1 MAPRSTHQRL
11 QRLHELL
18 LEERDCAK
26 KLNINGMLAVVRE
39 KEDLIQIL
47 SGGTAIDDS
56 SKPLAEKVRDENR
69 RNAFLFKT
77 TLGWIRATMEFLSKK
92 TVMNTYSAAAVT
104 VPAGTNGRILSG
116 KI

>member
-1 MAPRSTHQRL
+1 
-11 QRLHELL
+11 
-18 LEERDCAK
+18 
-26 KLNINGMLAVVRE
+26 MLAVVQE

-47 SGGTAIDDS
+47 SGATAIDES
-56 SKPLAEKVRDENR
+56 SKPLAKKVRDENR

-77 TLGWIRATMEFLSKK
+77 TLGWIRATVDFLGKK

-116 KI
+116 RI